1 MPSTTN
7 TAVSG
12 LSPWRTMSA
21 LREKFC
27 TRGSSLESA
36 ALSAGDKVL
45 CRLSFAKSCSCTL
58 AAGVSTVLRAML
70 ERKRRGHR
78 TVRYITARKLS
89 FDRAGRLK
97 ACADP
102 RMMYRVGWSMSLRGL
117 SILILED
124 EPLIALDLARAF
136 RAEEAQA
143 TLASS
148 IEAGARLLE
157 SRRFDACVLDLWLKG
172 RYVDGLIKVID
183 RKAIP
188 YVIYSGWS
196 LPADLRSAIYVPKPK
211 PADDV
216 IDAIAARML
225 RLSA

>member
-1 MPSTTN
+1 
-7 TAVSG
+7 
-12 LSPWRTMSA
+12 
-21 LREKFC
+21 
-27 TRGSSLESA
+27 
-36 ALSAGDKVL
+36 
-45 CRLSFAKSCSCTL
+45 
-58 AAGVSTVLRAML
+58 
-70 ERKRRGHR
+70 
-78 TVRYITARKLS
+78 
-89 FDRAGRLK
+89 
-97 ACADP
+97 
-102 RMMYRVGWSMSLRGL
+102 MMYRVGWSMSLRAL

-148 IEAGARLLE
+148 IEAGEQLLE

-196 LPADLRSAIYVPKPK
+196 LPADLRSAVYVPKPK